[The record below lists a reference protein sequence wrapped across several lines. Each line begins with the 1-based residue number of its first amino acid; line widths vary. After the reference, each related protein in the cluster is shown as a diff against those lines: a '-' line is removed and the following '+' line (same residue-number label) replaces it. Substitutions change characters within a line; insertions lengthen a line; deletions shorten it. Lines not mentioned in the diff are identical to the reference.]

1 MSYTRRFSRSI
12 PVHYS
17 GSVSY
22 PPSKSGGSVSY
33 SGTTYEEVEVV
44 IDVDTTPFDS
54 SVANCNNTVNGLTAS
69 VGAMN
74 AAQCLAISQNADKV
88 SKTIIDGF
96 FHTVRTDL
104 STQRAELE
112 QTISARLLL
121 LQQQAKS
128 LSQKRDDMEE
138 HYTRTSARYH
148 KTFEEL
154 NKELAAR
161 IHALDENVFRLV
173 KSVEEQSDRMLHTDL
188 VQTAVTLNKENGI
201 AQSQLNVATMKNHA
215 LHAMHQMENFLTSK
229 ARSELTMK
237 EATIDGT
244 GDDGYLMPIC
254 FMESV
259 DESHQINRLCVVPEQ
274 YASLHQ
280 QLSDKVESAFE
291 STETRM
297 EELEKMQLR
306 SYMQEEIAHH
316 LSADDAHTHRVRVL
330 INNMFN
336 ELTETL

>member
-1 MSYTRRFSRSI
+1 MSYTRRFSKSV

-22 PPSKSGGSVSY
+22 PASKTGGSVSY
-33 SGTTYEEVEVV
+33 SGTVYEDVEVV

-54 SVANCNNTVNGLTAS
+54 SVASCNNSVNGLTAS
-69 VGAMN
+69 VSAMN
-74 AAQCLAISQNADKV
+74 AAQCLAISENADKV

-96 FHTVRTDL
+96 FHSVRTDL

-121 LQQQAKS
+121 LQQQAAS
-128 LSQKRDDMEE
+128 LRQKRLDMEE
-138 HYTRTSARYH
+138 HYSRTSARYH

-161 IHALDENVFRLV
+161 IHALDEHVFRLV
-173 KSVEEQSDRMLHTDL
+173 KTVGEQSDRMLHTDL

-201 AQSQLNVATMKNHA
+201 AQSRVNMATVKHHA
-215 LHAMHQMENFLTSK
+215 LQAMHQAEEFLTAK

-237 EATIDGT
+237 EATIDGS
-244 GDDGYLMPIC
+244 GEDSYLMPVC

-259 DESHQINRLCVVPEQ
+259 NESRQASRQCVVPNQ
-274 YASLHQ
+274 YAQMQDKLA
-280 QLSDKVESAFE
+280 DKVDAAFE
-291 STETRM
+291 GSPAPMSEQ
-297 EELEKMQLR
+297 EKMQLQ
-306 SYMQEEIAHH
+306 SYMQEEIAHR
-316 LSADDAHTHRVRVL
+316 LSSDNEHASRVRVL
-330 INNMFN
+330 INKMFN
-336 ELTETL
+336 DLAHTL